1 MAQTSQITHTSP
13 HAHLQVHDQTGRA
26 DCFNCIIETYQTQA
40 YNLARRM
47 LDDWALA
54 EDAVQE
60 SFISAYRS
68 FGRFRGENLAAWLLR
83 IVANNCRDMLRSRRS
98 RPTVPLDPL
107 PLNPDEAGQFPSA
120 VDLPSSNP
128 SPEAEAERRELR
140 ETIDTGLA
148 ALPAEQRLAVLLVDI
163 HGLSY
168 EEAAVSMGC
177 SLGTIKSR
185 ISRGRGG
192 LRTYLRQTGELL
204 PARFRQ
210 EE

>member
-1 MAQTSQITHTSP
+1 MAQITHSSP
-13 HAHLQVHDQTGRA
+13 HANLPVQDRTGRT

-47 LDDWALA
+47 LDDWSLA

-83 IVANNCRDMLRSRRS
+83 IVANNCRDMLRSRRA

-107 PLNPDEAGQFPSA
+107 PSDPDESGHYPSA
-120 VDLPSSNP
+120 VDLHSSNP
-128 SPEAEAERRELR
+128 SPEAEAERAELR
-140 ETIDTGLA
+140 ETIEAGMA
-148 ALPAEQRLAVLLVDI
+148 ALPEEQRLAVLLVDI

-168 EEAAVSMGC
+168 EEAAVSMDC
-177 SLGTIKSR
+177 SLGTVKSR
-185 ISRGRGG
+185 ISRGRSG
-192 LRTYLRQTGELL
+192 LRSYLRQTGELL
-204 PARFRQ
+204 PSRFRQ